1 MKPTAALDVSGL
13 PEFAFGHRS
22 LLWWGTICLMAIEGT
37 AFALT
42 IMEYMYLKGRVPHW
56 PLLAILAVLLL
67 LGCATLWIL
76 LRRARTGLES

>member
-1 MKPTAALDVSGL
+1 MSTSQYRLTVVICAAAWFLIGMHSPVVHEVVD
-13 PEFAFGHRS
+13 H
-22 LLWWGTICLMAIEGT
+22 
-37 AFALT
+37 
-42 IMEYMYLKGRVPHW
+42 GRVPHW